1 MVEIHNTVAKV
12 FEENNELLEIFECK
26 DEFSDTQNFCDHYGF
41 DIEDSCNAIL
51 IKAKKPE
58 EFYAMFCVLGSTRL
72 DVNQKAKIAM
82 GAKRVSFASREEA
95 EQVTN
100 QIYGGISP
108 LGLPDNIK
116 IFIDKNV
123 MNREKLFIGAG
134 NRVSK
139 FFLSPELLVEL
150 TKAEVLDLNLSQI
163 CIN

>member
-95 EQVTN
+95 ELVTE

-108 LGLPDNIK
+108 LGLPENINV
-116 IFIDKNV
+116 FIDKNV
-123 MNREKLFIGAG
+123 MEREKLFIGAG

-139 FFLSPELLVEL
+139 FFISPEILIKLSN
-150 TKAEVLDLNLSQI
+150 AEVLDLT
-163 CIN
+163 

>member
-12 FEENNELLEIFECK
+12 FEDNKEVLEIFECE
-26 DEFSDTQNFCDHYGF
+26 DEFSDTKNFCDHYGF

-72 DVNQKAKIAM
+72 DVNTKAKNAM

-108 LGLPDNIK
+108 LGLPENLK
-116 IFIDKNV
+116 IFIDDNV

-150 TKAEVLDLNLSQI
+150 TKAEVLDLT
-163 CIN
+163 

>member
-1 MVEIHNTVAKV
+1 
-12 FEENNELLEIFECK
+12 
-26 DEFSDTQNFCDHYGF
+26 
-41 DIEDSCNAIL
+41 
-51 IKAKKPE
+51 
-58 EFYAMFCVLGSTRL
+58 
-72 DVNQKAKIAM
+72 M

-116 IFIDKNV
+116 IFIDNNV
-123 MNREKLFIGAG
+123 MNRKKLFIGAG

-150 TKAEVLDLNLSQI
+150 TKAEVLDLT
-163 CIN
+163 

>member
-1 MVEIHNTVAKV
+1 MVEIHNTVTKV
-12 FEENNELLEIFECK
+12 FEENKEALEIFECK

-72 DVNQKAKIAM
+72 DVNQKAKTAM
-82 GAKRVSFASREEA
+82 GAKRVSFASRKEA
-95 EQVTN
+95 EEVTN
-100 QIYGGISP
+100 QTYGGISP
-108 LGLPDNIK
+108 LGLPHNIK

-139 FFLSPELLVEL
+139 FFLAPELLVDL
-150 TKAEVLDLNLSQI
+150 TDAEVLDLT
-163 CIN
+163 

>member
-1 MVEIHNTVAKV
+1 MVDSMVEIHNTVEKV
-12 FEENNELLEIFECK
+12 FEDNKEVLEIFECK

-150 TKAEVLDLNLSQI
+150 TKAEVLDLT
-163 CIN
+163 

>member
-12 FEENNELLEIFECK
+12 FNENKEVVEIFECK
-26 DEFSDTQNFCDHYGF
+26 DEFSDTQNFCDYYGF

-51 IKAKKPE
+51 IKSKKPT

-82 GAKRVSFASREEA
+82 GSKRVSFASKEEA
-95 EQVTN
+95 EEVTN

-108 LGLPDNIK
+108 LGLPDNLK
-116 IFIDKNV
+116 IFVDQNV
-123 MNREKLFIGAG
+123 MSRDKLFIGAG
-134 NRVSK
+134 NRISK

-150 TKAEVLDLNLSQI
+150 TNAEVLDLT
-163 CIN
+163 

>member
-12 FEENNELLEIFECK
+12 FEDNVEALEIYECK

-51 IKAKKPE
+51 IKAKKPK

-95 EQVTN
+95 ELVTN

-108 LGLPDNIK
+108 LGLPDNMK
-116 IFIDKNV
+116 IFVDQNV

-139 FFLSPELLVEL
+139 FFLSPKLLVEL
-150 TKAEVLDLNLSQI
+150 TNAEVLDLT
-163 CIN
+163 

>member
-12 FEENNELLEIFECK
+12 FEDNKEVLEIFECK

-95 EQVTN
+95 ELVTN

-108 LGLPDNIK
+108 LGLPHNIK

-123 MNREKLFIGAG
+123 INREKLVIGAG

-139 FFLSPELLVEL
+139 FFLSPELLLEL
-150 TKAEVLDLNLSQI
+150 TKAEVLDLT
-163 CIN
+163 

>member
-12 FEENNELLEIFECK
+12 FEKNEEVLEIFECK
-26 DEFSDTQNFCDHYGF
+26 DEFSDTQNFCDYYGF

-51 IKAKKPE
+51 IKAKKPT

-95 EQVTN
+95 EEVTN

-139 FFLSPELLVEL
+139 FFLSPKLLVDL
-150 TKAEVLDLNLSQI
+150 TDAEVLDLT
-163 CIN
+163 

>member
-12 FEENNELLEIFECK
+12 FEDNKEVLEIFECK
-26 DEFSDTQNFCDHYGF
+26 DEFSDTKNFCDHYGF

-82 GAKRVSFASREEA
+82 DAKRVSFASREEA
-95 EQVTN
+95 EQVTK

-108 LGLPDNIK
+108 IGLPDNIK

-123 MNREKLFIGAG
+123 INREKLFIGAG

-139 FFLSPELLVEL
+139 FFLSPDLLVEL
-150 TKAEVLDLNLSQI
+150 TKAEVLDLT
-163 CIN
+163 